1 MPDRKRR
8 KLSVD
13 SEDEV
18 DAADREEM
26 LRLLDAQISRNLDLP
41 AFAPAV
47 TESDEEAW
55 SGIDSDEDVPLEA
68 TPEGALVQS
77 TFRRFTK
84 EADEGP
90 YTVEWTGLDT
100 KQRNDKASLKA
111 FMVWPL
117 LNPQLKL
124 SLQQSPSVK
133 RQLASTSQTV
143 QKGKQKSSTQEDAEE
158 R

>member
-13 SEDEV
+13 SEDEM

-55 SGIDSDEDVPLEA
+55 FGIDSDEDVPLEA

-77 TFRRFTK
+77 SISK
-84 EADEGP
+84 IH
-90 YTVEWTGLDT
+90 
-100 KQRNDKASLKA
+100 QRG
-111 FMVWPL
+111 
-117 LNPQLKL
+117 
-124 SLQQSPSVK
+124 
-133 RQLASTSQTV
+133 R
-143 QKGKQKSSTQEDAEE
+143 
-158 R
+158 